1 MDNLPKDPIML
12 LSVVNTNL
20 RDFYGSLDA
29 FCQDKGISKEEL
41 VAKLNSVG
49 YGYNEER
56 NQFI

>member
-1 MDNLPKDPIML
+1 MDNLTKDPIML
-12 LSVVNTNL
+12 LRVVNTNL
-20 RDFYGSLDA
+20 SDFYGSLDA